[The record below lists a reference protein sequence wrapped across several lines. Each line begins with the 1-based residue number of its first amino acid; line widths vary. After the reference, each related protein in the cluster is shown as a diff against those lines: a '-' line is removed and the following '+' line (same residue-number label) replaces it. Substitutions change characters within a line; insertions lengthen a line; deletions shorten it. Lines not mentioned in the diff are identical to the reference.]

1 MNEERDAHRML
12 LAATNF
18 ANEAAWKRPDLDI
31 LREQYKGQYSTF
43 IEIVQEK
50 ILMSHRRGKL
60 ILPNLA
66 AFGNSSVGVFSDYGG
81 EHKESKYLTCSVL
94 VCLWDFRDLF
104 SEKIKEIRQQYQL
117 GNKEISY
124 KDLRM
129 GQVQRA
135 LPDYLLTLSNFLPGF
150 LLNLAVHK
158 NVSEVF
164 RSSAKETNDLLEAAF
179 KSIGV
184 KGRKPKVNEKLI
196 RVTELVAFLTALLG
210 KDGQKVFWMTDHDE
224 ISPTNAKHEETL
236 KVFNALLNAS

>member
-1 MNEERDAHRML
+1 MTEESDVRSML

-43 IEIVQEK
+43 IEIAQEK

-66 AFGNSSVGVFSDYGG
+66 AFGNNAVGAFSDYGG
-81 EHKESKYLTCSVL
+81 EHKEAKYLTYSVL

-104 SEKIKEIRQQYQL
+104 SEKIKEIRQRHKL
-117 GNKEISY
+117 GNKEIAY

-129 GQVQRA
+129 GQIQRA
-135 LPDYLLTLSNFLPGF
+135 LPDYLSTLSNFLPGF
-150 LLNLAVHK
+150 LLNLAVQK

-164 RSSAKETNDLLEAAF
+164 RSSAKETSNLLEAAF

-184 KGRKPKVNEKLI
+184 EGRKPKVNEKLI

-210 KDGQKVFWMTDHDE
+210 KDGQKVFWMTG
-224 ISPTNAKHEETL
+224 S
-236 KVFNALLNAS
+236 